1 MQNSKT
7 IHIRAGAFEGFR
19 ALLGEYGIDPRLI
32 FSEINLDEASLNF
45 PDFLVPTEV
54 YRQAL
59 NLASRLTKQPHFGL
73 LMSQK
78 QTLHKFG
85 AIGYLMMHASTV
97 GQSIACLDQY
107 LRIHDAGTVANLEIT
122 NDTVLWT
129 VWLRALGE
137 ESNLQHTEFA
147 LGIAVKTLRIIS
159 TETWRPTA
167 VYFEHSKP
175 KDTSLHEQIFKCP
188 IYFEQAANGIEYPE
202 SFLRTK
208 LPTADLGLYNIIQSH
223 IEGIAKEKGDDFVS
237 KIKQSIQENL
247 EYGKPCL
254 QNTAEEFRM
263 TPAQVQRKLKQ
274 NNTNF
279 QDALQDVRNSL
290 SCKYLSDTDMSLA
303 TISTL
308 LAYAE
313 PAVFSRSFKR
323 NFGLTPRDWRRQNSF
338 S

>member
-1 MQNSKT
+1 MTDLKT

-19 ALLGEYGIDPRLI
+19 SLLLEYGINPSII
-32 FSEINLDEASLNF
+32 FLDIGLDESSLNF
-45 PDFLVPTEV
+45 PDCLVPTET
-54 YRQAL
+54 YRRAL
-59 NLASRLTKQPHFGL
+59 NLAARLTGQPHFGL

-97 GQSIACLDQY
+97 GQSISCLDQY
-107 LRIHDAGTVANLEIT
+107 LRIHDAGTVANIEIRNT
-122 NDTVLWT
+122 DVLWT
-129 VWLRALGE
+129 VWLRAIGE
-137 ESNLQHTEFA
+137 ESLLQHTELA

-159 TETWRPTA
+159 TETWRPRA

-175 KDTSLHEQIFKCP
+175 EDTSIHEQVFKCP
-188 IYFEQAANGIEYPE
+188 IYFEQATNGIEYPE

-208 LPTADLGLYNIIQSH
+208 LPTADLGLFNIIQSH

-237 KIKQSIQENL
+237 KVKQSIQENL
-247 EYGKPCL
+247 EDGKPCL
-254 QNTAEEFRM
+254 EKTAKEFRLS
-263 TPAQVQRKLKQ
+263 PAQFQRKLKQ
-274 NNTNF
+274 NDANF

-290 SCKYLSDTDMSLA
+290 ACKYLADTDMSLA

-323 NFGLTPRDWRRQNSF
+323 NFGLTPRDWRCQNNT
-338 S
+338 